1 MLNNRQED
9 LSKVFDKRWKANHND
24 DVKLAREKEKKFMNE
39 MFGTNNREKVKPL
52 TPGERASNLQNNIN
66 NAFSGPRTAN
76 VNNIVKKW
84 KWYGRFI

>member
-39 MFGTNNREKVKPL
+39 MFGTNNREEVKPL
-52 TPGERASNLQNNIN
+52 TPGERIILIMLLVDK
-66 NAFSGPRTAN
+66 GPLM
-76 VNNIVKKW
+76 
-84 KWYGRFI
+84 